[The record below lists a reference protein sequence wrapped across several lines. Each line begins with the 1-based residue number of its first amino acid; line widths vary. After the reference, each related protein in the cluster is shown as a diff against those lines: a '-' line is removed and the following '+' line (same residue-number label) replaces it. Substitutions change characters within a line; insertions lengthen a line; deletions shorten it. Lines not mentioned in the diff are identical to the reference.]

1 MLTRLTGPVVGLS
14 HQLGQGPLAAALIGE
29 GAGLEEEEVKVA
41 EDGCSQPH
49 LVCVTNTPAFKVF

>member
-14 HQLGQGPLAAALIGE
+14 HQLGQGPLAAALIG
-29 GAGLEEEEVKVA
+29 EEEEVKVA